1 MRDHV
6 FGDFSANDRV
16 IELEK
21 RQTGNYGE
29 VATSQKKRCAA
40 LLLRAREF
48 DPYFLGQP
56 LPDLSRQ
63 AVMNSS
69 RT

>member
-1 MRDHV
+1 MRDQLL
-6 FGDFSANDRV
+6 GGFSAYDL
-16 IELEK
+16 ELEK
-21 RQTGNYGE
+21 RQTEITGKLLP
-29 VATSQKKRCAA
+29 VKKRYAA
-40 LLLRAREF
+40 LWLGAREL

-56 LPDLSRQ
+56 LPDLGRQ